1 MSVIDVYKKTNDKI
15 SNGIKVIIGL
25 ILIVVAVITDVAAGY
40 ANSYNDIVSIIM
52 TAGML
57 SLVNALFS
65 KIYKSPLSYIL
76 YMAGNMVGLL
86 LYLFVI
92 SKYEIIGGLY
102 TSLFAVL
109 VFIVCWLMEM
119 CLISG
124 AGLVKRIWGG
134 LLLNVVTLLATLVST
149 VVVVTVSVV
158 MSMIG

>member
-1 MSVIDVYKKTNDKI
+1 MSVMDVYKETNDKI

-25 ILIVVAVITDVAAGY
+25 ILIVAAVITDVAAGY

-158 MSMIG
+158 MSMNG

>member
-25 ILIVVAVITDVAAGY
+25 ILIVAAVITDVAAGY

-124 AGLVKRIWGG
+124 AGLVKRILGG